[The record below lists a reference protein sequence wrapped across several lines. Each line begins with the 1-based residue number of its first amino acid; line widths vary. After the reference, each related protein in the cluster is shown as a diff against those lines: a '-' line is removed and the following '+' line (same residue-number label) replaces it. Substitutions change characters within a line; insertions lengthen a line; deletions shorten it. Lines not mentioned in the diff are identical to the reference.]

1 MKKINLL
8 LVAILF
14 VGVFALTGCKKDPT
28 KDFKNP
34 KTITV
39 ETKKGTTKIT
49 YDDDGTYE
57 EDESYDAKVLKNKD
71 NDFRLYFEY
80 ADLTT
85 KDAKTRLENFSKDKN
100 YKIIK
105 DVEFNG
111 YKGFALTQKTY
122 GSTQVYLYLDEAK
135 DVVFVIQISPMNSSD
150 YEKGIKEG
158 TNPEDALY
166 KKEKV
171 QQILKTITYEK

>member
-14 VGVFALTGCKKDPT
+14 VGLFAFTGCKEDPT

-39 ETKKGTTKIT
+39 EKKGTTKIT

-57 EDESYDAKVLKNKD
+57 EDTSYDAKVLKNKEK
-71 NDFRLYFEY
+71 DFRLYFEY

-85 KDAKTRLENFSKDKN
+85 KDAKTRMENFSKDKN
-100 YKIIK
+100 YKVIK

-111 YKGFALTQKTY
+111 YKGFVLIQKEY
-122 GSTQVYLYLDEAK
+122 GTTQVYLYLDEAN
-135 DVVFVIQISPMNSSD
+135 DVVFTIQISPMNSSD
-150 YEKGIKEG
+150 YENGLKDG

-166 KKEKV
+166 KKDKV
-171 QQILKTITYEK
+171 QEILKTITYEK